1 VVVQATPGSAL
12 TGHGKDAAVV
22 YRATEDVVQRVMQL
36 LDQLAHRTIDKARLL
51 QYLSARAGI
60 DWGVLELV
68 ETRNE
73 TSDDGG
79 QFTLIVRDQPAGAA
93 LEIVRPDF
101 LAGALEAMVLDEY
114 KRLATAVPLSMMAE
128 PLFDALFGR
137 SYCSNCRW
145 RGPGHEQVHRECRF
159 AGRPINFEPM

>member
-1 VVVQATPGSAL
+1 ME
-12 TGHGKDAAVV
+12 DAAVV
-22 YRATEDVVQRVMQL
+22 YRATEDVVQRVMPL
-36 LDQLAHRTIDKARLL
+36 LEQLANRTIDKARLL

-79 QFTLIVRDQPAGAA
+79 QITLIVRDQPAGAA
-93 LEIVRPDF
+93 REIVRPDC
-101 LAGALEAMVLDEY
+101 LARALEAMVLDEY

-128 PLFDALFGR
+128 PLFDALFAG
-137 SYCSNCRW
+137 SHCANCRW
-145 RGPGHEQVHRECRF
+145 RGPGHEQVHRECRY
-159 AGRPINFEPM
+159 AGRPINFEPANRA